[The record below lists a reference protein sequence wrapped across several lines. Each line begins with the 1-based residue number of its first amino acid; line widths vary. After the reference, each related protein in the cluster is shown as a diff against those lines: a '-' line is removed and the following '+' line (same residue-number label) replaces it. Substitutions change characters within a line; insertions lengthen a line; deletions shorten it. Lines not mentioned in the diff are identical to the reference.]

1 MSTHARPAAQP
12 TTPASIPRLSHVLP
26 SRKLG
31 RWLTACP
38 RGHVAVLARRIG
50 LLRSRSVVP
59 LRAL

>member
-1 MSTHARPAAQP
+1 MSTHVRPAAQT